1 MGIQANIKI
10 LNMKTLKESLLANIE
25 TSMSIGDDMIT
36 LHKNA
41 EKDLKKLLS
50 KTTGKSSGQYY
61 VVSIDSQALAYIL
74 GEGIP
79 AYDHCIAEYP
89 NPVDNVSI
97 IFNIDDVFGNDAR
110 VRHAQINVNTKLI
123 GSSRYLTVVG
133 AHLDYA
139 EAGEKIP
146 GEKGRL
152 ENVTLKEAYKILVN
166 AFKLK
171 YKDLDYIAKTFKEN
185 VKFTKR

>member
-1 MGIQANIKI
+1 MDIQANIKI
-10 LNMKTLKESLLANIE
+10 LNMKTLKESLLADIE
-25 TSMSIGDDMIT
+25 TSMSIGDDIANT
-36 LHKNA
+36 YNEAKKA
-41 EKDLKKLLS
+41 LKKLLN
-50 KTTGKSSGQYY
+50 KTSGKSSGQYY
-61 VVSIDSQALAYIL
+61 VVSIDSQALAHIL

-79 AYDHCIAEYP
+79 AYNQCIVEYP

-110 VRHAQINVNTKLI
+110 ARHAQINVNTKLV

-146 GEKGRL
+146 GEKDRL
-152 ENVTLKEAYKILVN
+152 ENVSVKEAYKILVN

-171 YKDLDYIAKTFKEN
+171 YKDLDNIAKAFKEN
-185 VKFTKR
+185 VKFTKL

>member
-1 MGIQANIKI
+1 
-10 LNMKTLKESLLANIE
+10 MKNLKESLLADIE
-25 TSMSIGDDMIT
+25 TSMSIGDDIANT
-36 LHKNA
+36 YKEA
-41 EKDLKKLLS
+41 KKDLKKLLN
-50 KTTGKSSGQYY
+50 KTSGKTRGQYY
-61 VVSIDSQALAYIL
+61 EVNINSQALAHIL

-79 AYDHCIAEYP
+79 AYDQCISEYP

-110 VRHAQINVNTKLI
+110 ARHAQININTKLI

-139 EAGEKIP
+139 EAREKIP
-146 GEKGRL
+146 GERDIL
-152 ENVTLKEAYKILVN
+152 ENVTVKEAYKILVD

-171 YKDLDYIAKTFKEN
+171 YNDLDSIAKAFKEN
-185 VKFTKR
+185 IKFTKR

>member
-1 MGIQANIKI
+1 
-10 LNMKTLKESLLANIE
+10 MKTLKESLLADIE
-25 TSMSIGDDMIT
+25 TSMSIGDDMVT

-41 EKDLKKLLS
+41 KNDLKKLLS

-61 VVSIDSQALAYIL
+61 VVSIDSQALAHML
-74 GEGIP
+74 GEGNP
-79 AYDHCIAEYP
+79 TYDQCIAEYP

-97 IFNIDDVFGNDAR
+97 IFNIDDVFGNDTRA
-110 VRHAQINVNTKLI
+110 RHAQININTKLI

-139 EAGEKIP
+139 KAGEKIP
-146 GEKGRL
+146 GEKDRL
-152 ENVTLKEAYKILVN
+152 ENVTIKEAYRILVD

-171 YKDLDYIAKTFKEN
+171 YKDLDDIVKAFKEN
-185 VKFTKR
+185 VKFIK